1 VRGAADNNGFM
12 RVLGVD
18 FGQRRIGLALSDA
31 SAVLASPWKT
41 AAAGPTPKASA
52 RMVAALVEGLAD
64 EDVRCI
70 IVGIPR
76 RLNGEDNEQT
86 KPAREFAAAL
96 REAAGLP
103 VVEQDERLSSHEADQ
118 RLAVRERDWRRRKEK
133 LDAAAAAVIL
143 QDYLDQAGE
152 QASKRAGEGEP

>member
-1 VRGAADNNGFM
+1 MITM

-31 SAVLASPWKT
+31 SATLASPWKT
-41 AAAGPTPKASA
+41 VAAGHTPLASA
-52 RMVAALVEGLAD
+52 AMVAALVEALTD
-64 EDVRCI
+64 EDVQQI

-76 RLNGEDNEQT
+76 RLNGEETDQT
-86 KPAREFAAAL
+86 RPAREFAAAL
-96 REAAGLP
+96 RQAAGLP
-103 VVEQDERLSSHEADQ
+103 VVEQDERLSSHEAEQ

-143 QDYLDQAGE
+143 QDYLDHAGE
-152 QASKRAGEGEP
+152 QASRRAGEGGE